1 MNNKK
6 KRKHNMMGKDDFC
19 PFYMNPIRILH
30 EKHMRKRLKCDK
42 FSIIAQ
48 ICVGGVMY
56 HMLGV
61 QFQSPTID
69 LWLEGEDYMKLAEN
83 LEKYMRDLEP
93 FPIMED
99 YKEEGKAPYP
109 IIGVGDIK
117 LYCMHYTSCEEAI
130 EAWKRRR
137 ERVDFSRCMA
147 IATEWDMGYDEDLIT
162 RFLALPYPK
171 VLFAKSKR
179 EDKNTVFCDERAWNE
194 RAKTI
199 NVPLLTCYK
208 HGYKRCFEEV
218 FDVVD
223 WINRNANAE

>member
-1 MNNKK
+1 MSSKK
-6 KRKHNMMGKDDFC
+6 HKHNMMGKDDFC
-19 PFYMNPIRILH
+19 PPLLNPIRIIH
-30 EKHMRKRLKCDK
+30 EKNMQKRLKYDK
-42 FSIIAQ
+42 FSLITQ
-48 ICVGGVMY
+48 ICIGGIMY

-61 QFQSPTID
+61 QFQSPTVD
-69 LWLEGEDYMKLAEN
+69 LWFTGEDYIKLVEN
-83 LEKYMRDLEP
+83 PRKYIQDLEP

-99 YKEEGKAPYP
+99 YKEEGKLPYP
-109 IIGVGDIK
+109 VIGVGDIK

-137 ERVDFSRCMA
+137 ERVDYNKLMA
-147 IATEWDMGYDEDLIT
+147 IATEWDMGYDKDLIA

-171 VLFAKSKR
+171 VLFTKSKM
-179 EDKNTVFCDERAWNE
+179 EDENTVFCTEKAWNE

-223 WINRNANAE
+223 WINRNANTD